1 MDLTKPGQSY
11 ELENALYI
19 VPTPI
24 GNLDDITIR
33 ALKVLSGADIIA
45 CEDTRHTG
53 NLLKKMG
60 IPHKKM
66 ESYHEHNESKKTELL
81 ISQIKAGKSVAL
93 VSDAGSPLISDPG
106 HILVREA
113 VRNNIDIISLPGAS
127 AFVPAL
133 SACGFPVN
141 EFIFFGFPPQKKGRK
156 TFIENLSKYNQTIVL
171 YESPYRI
178 LKLLGELY
186 DIFEDNRKICLAREI
201 SKIHEEYIRG
211 SISECLDILNNRDAV
226 KGEFVVVIDSGKT

>member
-1 MDLTKPGQSY
+1 
-11 ELENALYI
+11 
-19 VPTPI
+19 V
-24 GNLDDITIR
+24 
-33 ALKVLSGADIIA
+33 
-45 CEDTRHTG
+45 
-53 NLLKKMG
+53 G

-66 ESYHEHNESKKTELL
+66 ESYHEHNESKKAELL
-81 ISQIKAGKSVAL
+81 ISKIKAGKSVAL

-113 VRNNIDIISLPGAS
+113 VRNDIDIISLPGAS

-141 EFIFFGFPPQKKGRK
+141 EFTFLGFPPQKKGRK
-156 TFIENLSKYNQTIVL
+156 TFIENLSNYNQTIVL

-178 LKLLGELY
+178 LKLLKELHY
-186 DIFEDNRKICLAREI
+186 VFDDNKNVCLAREI

-211 SISECLDILNNRDAV
+211 NISECKDILNKKDAI
-226 KGEFVVVIDSGKT
+226 KGEFVVVIESSKM